1 MAPGVAGGLADRV
14 QVDATI
20 ENSSPDYLA
29 EKNARECRQLPRAW
43 QFQTRRRQR
52 RTNAPNASRMRA
64 RTECDYRRKYAGLRR
79 SLPTVTVS
87 RVANDHE
94 CKRKRVAWHKL
105 EICNDQDSTCKGGQ
119 APAIQEMVGGRDAPQ
134 QRTRFGAQGLCQKD
148 TARNRPL
155 AQALCRAQRPA
166 QVVALSVRYV
176 NADILYQPGRQEAA
190 KKPTACVG
198 ARQG

>member
-1 MAPGVAGGLADRV
+1 MVKRVAAGTNDGARGCRTSTCRVRKGLADRV

-87 RVANDHE
+87 RVANDTE
-94 CKRKRVAWHKL
+94 CKRQRVGLAK
-105 EICNDQDSTCKGGQ
+105 
-119 APAIQEMVGGRDAPQ
+119 
-134 QRTRFGAQGLCQKD
+134 TRHLQ
-148 TARNRPL
+148 
-155 AQALCRAQRPA
+155 
-166 QVVALSVRYV
+166 
-176 NADILYQPGRQEAA
+176 
-190 KKPTACVG
+190 
-198 ARQG
+198 